1 MGLTE
6 ESIGSLGSGWE
17 ARRWLESVRDAGEVH
32 DLGELGPEIA
42 IGAIAEGAARAGHPT
57 CFVAHLESRGGPAW
71 RVVIDRFGSS
81 ARHAIALGLPR
92 EMANHEGMLLFWR
105 SIAGDVKS
113 LAPKLIQDPFGS
125 AVNGDDINLA
135 ELPTSGWPPS
145 AVGSLGAGCHAIWS
159 GRGGRPVVASCAAQ
173 VLDHKHLSV
182 VLYEPHPPSAG
193 QTGPSMPAR
202 GDQVAVTA
210 GADPILSVA
219 WSVRGLAESG
229 QYEWVGGVRGTPLE
243 LWRLPQTD
251 LTVPARAEVIIGGVV
266 GPELDPATGGWAGS
280 TGYFEQGG
288 KSFTIEVSSLRRR
301 QDPILFADV
310 AGRPPHDQAILLS
323 YPRSALLEKQLR
335 AAGLPNLV
343 GAWCLPQADSH
354 LMTVVAVRQSYAGHA
369 VQALNLAAQAGAAA
383 YASRYVIVVDEDIDI
398 FNLEDVLWALLTRC
412 DPERD
417 IRVISRTWSGNGDPA
432 LRTEDR
438 GHNSRLA
445 IDATRPWEWIDQFAE
460 AITSPAAEH
469 SARERWGWILKP
481 GARDPR

>member
-1 MGLTE
+1 MSSTE
-6 ESIGSLGSGWE
+6 GSLGSVGSGWK

-32 DLGELGPEIA
+32 DLGVLGPEIA
-42 IGAIAEGAARAGHPT
+42 IGAIAEGAARAGRPR
-57 CFVAHLESRGGPAW
+57 CLVAHLESRGEPAW

-81 ARHAIALGLPR
+81 ARHAIAMGLPR
-92 EMANHEGMLLFWR
+92 DKANHEGLLFFWR
-105 SIAGDVKS
+105 SIAGGVES
-113 LAPKLIQDPFGS
+113 LAPKVIQDPFDA
-125 AVNGDDINLA
+125 AVDGKDIHLA
-135 ELPTSGWPPS
+135 ELPTSGWPPG
-145 AVGSLGAGCHAIWS
+145 ADGSLGAGCHAIWS
-159 GRGGRPVVASCAAQ
+159 GPGGRTVVASCAAQ
-173 VLDHKHLSV
+173 VLDNKHLSV
-182 VLYEPHPPSAG
+182 VLCEPHPPSAV
-193 QTGPSMPAR
+193 QTGASMPAP

-229 QYEWVGGVRGTPLE
+229 PYEWVGGVRGAPLE
-243 LWRLPQTD
+243 VWRLPKTD
-251 LTVPARAEVIIGGVV
+251 LTIPARAEVILAGVV
-266 GPELDPATGGWAGS
+266 APELDPPTGGWAGS
-280 TGYFEQGG
+280 TGYFEPGG

-323 YPRSALLEKQLR
+323 YPRSALLEMQLR
-335 AAGLPNLV
+335 GAGLPNLV

-354 LMTVVAVRQSYAGHA
+354 LMTVVAVRQAYAGHA
-369 VQALNLAAQAGAAA
+369 VQALNLAAQAAAAA

-398 FNLEDVLWALLTRC
+398 FNLGDVLWALITRC

-445 IDATRPWEWIDQFAE
+445 IDATKPWEWIDRFAE
-460 AITSPAAEH
+460 AITSPATEH
-469 SARERWGWILKP
+469 AARERWGWILKP